1 MLTDLYGIARGTATV
16 PVFSNMS
23 CRGSCVLGMDQSA
36 NSGGP
41 PPANTVAITH
51 SATPAMASTFTL
63 AATRS
68 TGTGP
73 ISAIRQSYIYTSY
86 TPGVGKEA
94 MFTGILKTGTAP
106 TVTGP
111 GQAYSRVGLFS
122 ANSGVFWQ
130 YDPYPAPTGTV
141 SVNVMTPG
149 APVASIAQ
157 ADFNMDNL
165 YAITVPALIGQ
176 GETVTVG
183 IEWDKFQLLYIDYEW
198 LGSGSV
204 RFGVMVS
211 GNLVIAH
218 TVTHYN
224 TLMAPYMQ
232 IPNAPARY
240 EATVTSA
247 ATGTMQ
253 LIQGCCTV
261 ATSATGLA
269 LRTVNISM
277 AYASAGPSPSWA
289 KAETPI
295 LAIRGQQGAGATV
308 SDADGV
314 RSCIALFMASVS
326 LTGTDAVIFR
336 LYRCFSWAGA
346 QYGTVDSTGPGDD
359 ATNPGFVNPF
369 PDLPSASSTAPACL
383 VEICDPSLSTTTPAT
398 TLTFTNRDRA
408 QLIAAGVANEE
419 LRFGSS
425 FSSTQME
432 ISLPVG
438 GPPTRP
444 VATVYVMTAERYN
457 NGASG
462 WSGVG
467 TFEWRQE
474 T

>member
-1 MLTDLYGIARGTATV
+1 MLTDLYGIARGTATF
-16 PVFSNMS
+16 PVFSSMS
-23 CRGSCVLGMDQSA
+23 CRGSCVLGMDQSP

-51 SATPAMASTFTL
+51 SATPALASTFTL

-68 TGTGP
+68 TGTDP
-73 ISAIRQSYIYTSY
+73 VSAVRQSYVYTSY

-111 GQAYSRVGLFS
+111 GQAYSRIGLFS
-122 ANSGVFWQ
+122 ASSGVFWQ
-130 YDPYPAPTGTV
+130 YDPHPAPVGTV
-141 SVNVMTPG
+141 SVNVMTAG
-149 APVASIAQ
+149 EVVASIAQ
-157 ADFNMDNL
+157 ADFNTDNL
-165 YAITVPALIGQ
+165 SAITVPAITGT
-176 GETVTVG
+176 GVPVPAP
-183 IEWDKFQLLYIDYEW
+183 IEWTAFQLLYIDYEW

-204 RFGVMVS
+204 RFGVMVG
-211 GNLVIAH
+211 GNLVLAH

-224 TLMAPYMQ
+224 ALMAPYMQ

-240 EATVTSA
+240 EATVTGA

-289 KAETPI
+289 AAETPI
-295 LAIRGQQGAGATV
+295 LAIRGQQGAAA
-308 SDADGV
+308 SDADGA
-314 RSCIALFMASVS
+314 RSCIALFMAS
-326 LTGTDAVIFR
+326 TARIGTDTIIFR
-336 LYRCFSWAGA
+336 LYRCFSWGGA
-346 QYGTVDSTGPGDD
+346 QYGTVTSTGPGDD
-359 ATNPGFVNPF
+359 ATNAGFVNPF
-369 PDLPSASSTAPACL
+369 PNLPSASSTAPACL

-408 QLIAAGVANEE
+408 QLIAASQANKE

-432 ISLPVG
+432 LSLPVG
-438 GPPTRP
+438 GPPTRA
-444 VATVYVMTAERYN
+444 VATVYVMTAQKYN
-457 NGASG
+457 NNGG